1 VVRRSRPVK
10 SLGWIGLRTGYDGS
24 MSPTDR
30 LPSRV
35 LDEGLRVELTELT
48 ATLCRALND
57 PKRLMIL
64 HALAEGPASVGDLAT
79 MVDAT
84 TANVSQH
91 LAVLRERGLVDTE
104 RDGLSII
111 YSLRY
116 PELID
121 TVTQLRAILRSEL
134 ARRQGLLVG

>member
-1 VVRRSRPVK
+1 MVEQIEHPA
-10 SLGWIGLRTGYDGS
+10 
-24 MSPTDR
+24 
-30 LPSRV
+30 PSAGAAAGVAARG
-35 LDEGLRVELTELT
+35 LDEGLRAELTELT

-57 PKRLMIL
+57 PKRLFIL
-64 HALAEGPASVGDLAT
+64 HALAQGPASVGDLADI
-79 MVDAT
+79 VDAT

-104 RDGLSII
+104 RDGLNII

-121 TVTQLRAILRSEL
+121 TVTQLRGILHAEL
-134 ARRQGLLVG
+134 QRRHGLLVG

>member
-1 VVRRSRPVK
+1 LLDMATIDDDDSRGAHAAVAR
-10 SLGWIGLRTGYDGS
+10 GARG
-24 MSPTDR
+24 
-30 LPSRV
+30 
-35 LDEGLRVELTELT
+35 LDEGLRAELTELT

-57 PKRLMIL
+57 PKRLFIL
-64 HALAEGPASVGDLAT
+64 HALAEGPASVGDLAEI
-79 MVDAT
+79 VDAT

-104 RDGLSII
+104 RDGLNII

-121 TVTQLRAILRSEL
+121 TVTQLRGILRAEMQ
-134 ARRQGLLVG
+134 RRHGLLVS